1 MTSVAVKSS
10 EGFMPTVS
18 KVLGYSP
25 GTWYDKDTFGADGQR
40 RFGNLVTG
48 TGLGIAGALSV
59 PIAQW
64 LFPERFAKFPG
75 QGKRLAL
82 AAILGGLAVPFA
94 ASLPAEIRAYRDSR
108 SKGDWKVRDNI
119 KKSNLTQYSSGFPHM
134 KSHLARTVL
143 EEIRSGV
150 TTPAMA
156 TSFMQSIA
164 QQTPQN
170 QPWFTVGD
178 VTRAA
183 VGAGAGAVGGSLL
196 GKGVSYFLGLTP
208 KGRRNIRNV
217 GMGLGALINTGKLG
231 I

>member
-1 MTSVAVKSS
+1 MPPYSNTKTSDGLMKAIG
-10 EGFMPTVS
+10 EG
-18 KVLGYSP
+18 LGYAP
-25 GTWYDKDTFGADGQR
+25 GVWYDDDSDMGPDGQR

-48 TGLGIAGALSV
+48 TGLGLAGALSV

-82 AAILGGLAVPFA
+82 AALLGGIALPFA
-94 ASLPAEIRAYRDSR
+94 ATLPAEIRAYRDR
-108 SKGDWKVRDNI
+108 KGRG
-119 KKSNLTQYSSGFPHM
+119 KKSSLSQYSDNFPNM
-134 KSHLARTVL
+134 KSHLATTML
-143 EEIRSGV
+143 EELKAGT
-150 TTPAMA
+150 TTPAA
-156 TSFMQSIA
+156 ASSFMRSLA
-164 QQTPQN
+164 QQTPTS

-183 VGAGAGAVGGSLL
+183 VGAGAGAAAGGLL

>member
-1 MTSVAVKSS
+1 MSMPQPNIKTSKGLMES
-10 EGFMPTVS
+10 VS
-18 KVLGYSP
+18 QGLGYAP
-25 GTWYDKDTFGADGQR
+25 GVWYDKEDTGPDGIGPDGQR

-48 TGLGIAGALSV
+48 TGLGLAGALSV
-59 PIAQW
+59 PLAQW

-82 AAILGGLAVPFA
+82 AALLGGIALPFA
-94 ASLPAEIRAYRDSR
+94 ATLPAEMRAYNNW
-108 SKGDWKVRDNI
+108 KGRNKQ
-119 KKSNLTQYSSGFPHM
+119 SGFGQYSEEFPNM
-134 KSHLARTVL
+134 KSHLASTVL
-143 EEIRSGV
+143 EELRSGT
-150 TTPAMA
+150 TTPSAA
-156 TSFMQSIA
+156 SSFMRSIA
-164 QQTPQN
+164 KQTPAD

-183 VGAGAGAVGGSLL
+183 VGAGAGAVAGSAL

-231 I
+231 F